1 MIAPLTPNTQAILLL
16 TAPLIAGRRGEASPD
31 LLSLGDYNRFARI
44 LREKHKQPADLLGP
58 EADELI
64 ALCGQHF
71 GRPRLV
77 ALLGRGFLLSQA
89 VERWNARAIW
99 VISRA
104 DGSYPRKIKAR
115 LKEDAPPVLYGC
127 GEIGLLETGGLAVV
141 GSRQVDDTLTD
152 YTAQVGR
159 LAAKSGRAVVSGG
172 AKGIDRAAMQGG
184 LEAGG
189 TVVGVMADS
198 LERAALSHDNREA
211 LMDGRLVLISPYDP
225 AAGFNVGHAMQ
236 RNKLIYALADAA
248 LVVTSDFQKGGTWTG
263 AIEQLERLHYVPL
276 FVRNGADAGKGNQ
289 ALLQQGAHR
298 WPEPKS
304 AADLEQAITS
314 ALASVAAQ
322 PKQDTFPLP
331 VQEDGAVYSA
341 TATAT
346 PPWSSRPA
354 ETTTPVV
361 ANTGPGPEIGLLAC
375 VRAILQGQLIE
386 GRTEEEVA
394 AILSVN
400 KSQAKAWLGQFVAEG
415 FLEKVKKTKPVRYR
429 TTSGPGRLL

>member
-16 TAPLIAGRRGEASPD
+16 TAPLIAGRGEGSRD

-44 LREKHKQPADLLGP
+44 LREKQKQPGDLLGP
-58 EADELI
+58 EADELV
-64 ALCGQHF
+64 ALCGELF
-71 GRPRLV
+71 GRPRLK

-104 DGSYPRKIKAR
+104 DGAYPKKIKTR

-127 GEIGLLETGGLAVV
+127 GEISLLETGGLAVV

-152 YTAQVGR
+152 YTQRVGQ
-159 LAAKSGRAVVSGG
+159 LAARSGRAVVSGG
-172 AKGIDRAAMQGG
+172 ATGIDRAAMQGG

-276 FVRNGADAGKGNQ
+276 FVRNGAEAGKGNR
-289 ALLQQGAHR
+289 ALLQQGALW

-304 AADLEQAITS
+304 AADLDQAITG
-314 ALASVAAQ
+314 ALAAVAAQ
-322 PKQDTFPLP
+322 PKQDTFSLPLREDATTYAAP
-331 VQEDGAVYSA
+331 VADVPAAKQTDPVPPKNAASSTAA
-341 TATAT
+341 T
-346 PPWSSRPA
+346 
-354 ETTTPVV
+354 E
-361 ANTGPGPEIGLLAC
+361 LLGS
-375 VRAILQGQLIE
+375 VRGILQRELVE
-386 GRTEEEVA
+386 SKTEEEVA
-394 AILSVN
+394 VRLAIT
-400 KSQAKAWLGQFVAEG
+400 KPQAKAWLSQFVAEG
-415 FLEKVKKTKPVRYR
+415 LLEKVKKSKPVHYR
-429 TTSGPGRLL
+429 TTSGPGRLH